1 MGYHDQHISNQRPFE
16 TAGAAFT
23 IFNQYKDDLDK
34 VFIFT
39 TTTFENTEPPNL
51 AAAQLTR
58 KIMIQEKKD
67 IDVQIINFD
76 FTPSPIDYDV
86 VYNEMLSTLSSII
99 ESHNIE
105 KDKKII
111 NISSGT
117 PTMTACWLLLKHSNF
132 LKKTTGAGIEIYLPA
147 I

>member
-1 MGYHDQHISNQRPFE
+1 MSAIKPLIFSKGTSP
-16 TAGAAFT
+16 FT

-86 VYNEMLSTLSSII
+86 V
-99 ESHNIE
+99 
-105 KDKKII
+105 
-111 NISSGT
+111 
-117 PTMTACWLLLKHSNF
+117 
-132 LKKTTGAGIEIYLPA
+132 GIHERKRKRKRQRKRRDRP
-147 I
+147 